1 MIISLIFSILV
12 LNFKPALMEK
22 RDQSL
27 TLFEFQKLS
36 PDDHACHKHLAQLKW
51 PDGFFCEK
59 CGHTHYCKGKLD
71 RTRQCNRCGYQATPA
86 SGTLF
91 HKVKFPMLKA
101 FHIVYFIA
109 TNKQGI
115 PSTELSRKSGM
126 GQKTCWRFKR
136 KVMKAMADSHPFPLM
151 GNEMMAGQQEE
162 GTKGRQNQDKKPVA
176 VAVERAGKGIRRM
189 YARVIRD
196 AGNESLRPFF
206 KDHIDLNATIKTD
219 KCPGYRPLQNEYP
232 NLTRVKSGKKGN
244 NFPDMHRAIMMFK
257 AWLRGTHHS
266 VEHLQACLN
275 EYCYRFNRQPMKGN
289 IFDNLMGRIVQHSPV
304 FCQNL
309 NIA

>member
-1 MIISLIFSILV
+1 
-12 LNFKPALMEK
+12 MEK
-22 RDQSL
+22 KYESL

-51 PDGFFCEK
+51 PDGFICEK

-71 RTRQCNRCGYQATPA
+71 RSRQCTRCGYQATPA

-101 FHIVYFIA
+101 FYIVYFIA

-115 PSTELSRKSGM
+115 SSTELSRKSGP

-136 KVMKAMADSHPFPLM
+136 KVLKAMAGSHPFPLM

-162 GTKGRQNQDKKPVA
+162 ATKGRQNQDKKLVA
-176 VAVERAGKGIRRM
+176 IAVERAGKGIRRM

-219 KCPGYRPLQNEYP
+219 KWPGYRPLQNEYP
-232 NLTRVKSGKKGN
+232 NLTRIKSGKKGN

-257 AWLRGTHHS
+257 AWLRGTHHAVGVCKLNS
-266 VEHLQACLN
+266 V
-275 EYCYRFNRQPMKGN
+275 
-289 IFDNLMGRIVQHSPV
+289 
-304 FCQNL
+304 
-309 NIA
+309 